1 MNVTFPYL
9 LILSSYAME
18 CHCVP
23 YLTCR
28 CLSPL
33 SSLYALWEE
42 GDYTINI
49 CLLIF
54 LFPLY
59 RTEQNAFRIVV
70 EEKVFVEI
78 NWDTQEFCELDKL
91 LLAWN
96 QPQWEYLHHGNQQ
109 SFQITVFCLEIQFY
123 QHTAG
128 CVSLTPSRLWT
139 PSDSSLLQCLFC
151 DRKAIC
157 WISE

>member
-33 SSLYALWEE
+33 SSLYVLWEE

-49 CLLIF
+49 CVLIF

-78 NWDTQEFCELDKL
+78 NWDTQEFCELDKTVACLKSATVRVFTLWKSAIFSNHSL
-91 LLAWN
+91 LFGDPVLSAHCW
-96 QPQWEYLHHGNQQ
+96 L
-109 SFQITVFCLEIQFY
+109 
-123 QHTAG
+123 
-128 CVSLTPSRLWT
+128 CVSNPQQIMNSFRFICAAVPVLW
-139 PSDSSLLQCLFC
+139 
-151 DRKAIC
+151 
-157 WISE
+157 